1 VNAYISFLRKGD
13 EEVQHVNSSGTE
25 NADADAETPTRR
37 DAGSFV
43 TPERSGQRNQDSGIA
58 LVCISGGGEF
68 ETIRTWCDTV
78 INVRINMYAQ
88 VEIHSYLILLM

>member
-1 VNAYISFLRKGD
+1 VNAYISFLRKSD
-13 EEVQHVNSSGTE
+13 EEAQHVNSSGTE
-25 NADADAETPTRR
+25 NADADAETPTRHDVHPDDG

-43 TPERSGQRNQDSGIA
+43 TPECSGQRNLHEQDSGIA

-78 INVRINMYAQ
+78 INVRINM
-88 VEIHSYLILLM
+88 